1 LGFHSVNSLILQIEA
16 EAVKTILTLCEQ
28 DPWQLLNSQVIEFEI
43 GNTADE
49 VKRMQLQLM
58 MANAVSIIRLNP
70 TIIARTKFFETA
82 GLTTFDAMH
91 LACAETQA
99 DVFLTVDDKSLKK
112 ARTLTSLTVNN
123 PLNWLSEVLS
133 TEAQIFWYK
142 VSLGNGPGVQ
152 LFRFGNVV
160 DRNC

>member
-1 LGFHSVNSLILQIEA
+1 MKIYLDVCCLNRPFDNQRNLRIHLEA

-49 VKRMQLQLM
+49 VKRTQLQFM
-58 MANAVSIIRLNP
+58 VAKAVSIIRLNP
-70 TIIARTKFFETA
+70 TIITRTKFFETA

-99 DVFLTVDDKSLKK
+99 DIFLTVDDKFLKK

-123 PLNWLSEVLS
+123 PLNWLSEVL
-133 TEAQIFWYK
+133 
-142 VSLGNGPGVQ
+142 L
-152 LFRFGNVV
+152 
-160 DRNC
+160 